1 MIDISVVIPVY
12 NVELHIERCV
22 ESIVNQHFSGN
33 FEVILVDDGSTDN
46 SYSILLSLEQKYGR
60 EIIKIFQHDKN
71 MKLSQARK
79 TGFLKSCGKYIWNV
93 DSDDWI
99 ENGAMQELYN
109 ITRENDVDL
118 VLFNA
123 QYHDGIV
130 GSVMDKSC
138 IESKVYSKESFDKF
152 QDYFKGAIWRKLIKR
167 SILDENYELFKV
179 SINSGEDYLYGL
191 ELLSRARNLYFTN
204 KVYYNYFYNIDSI
217 TKTVSQ
223 LDLLCNSVFLYDVV
237 VRIMKKY
244 DLKVFKYFSESIYW
258 SYIFRLFILKL
269 NSKEFSR
276 IFMDV
281 IDKTSSSINEMLLIT
296 SSKFYIN
303 KGDLKI
309 MKLLKKNI
317 EYYGLITVVKKTTSY
332 LINKIT
338 TDRLK
343 NKAQKR

>member
-1 MIDISVVIPVY
+1 MIDISVIIPVY
-12 NVELHIERCV
+12 NVEHHLERCV
-22 ESIVNQHFSGN
+22 ESVINQSFNGKL
-33 FEVILVDDGSTDN
+33 EIILVDDGSTDN
-46 SYSILLSLEQKYGR
+46 SFSIMLSLVKKYG
-60 EIIKIFQHDKN
+60 EEVIKIIQHDINK
-71 MKLSQARK
+71 KLSQARK
-79 TGFLKSCGKYIWNV
+79 TGFIKSRGKYIWNV

-99 ENGAMQELYN
+99 EKGALQELYN
-109 ITRENDVDL
+109 ITIKNNVDV

-123 QYHDGIV
+123 QYHDGYSE
-130 GSVMDKSC
+130 SVMDFSN
-138 IESKVYSKESFDKF
+138 IESGIYSKECFVKF
-152 QDYFKGAIWRKLIKR
+152 QSYFSGAIWRKLIKR
-167 SILDENYELFKV
+167 SIIDENYELFKV

-191 ELLSRARNLYFTN
+191 ELLSKARKLYFTN
-204 KVYYNYFYNIDSI
+204 KAYYNYFYNKDSI

-223 LDLLCNSVFLYDVV
+223 LDLLCNSVLLYDVV

-244 DLKVFKYFSESIYW
+244 HLNDLKVFKYFSENTYCT
-258 SYIFRLFILKL
+258 YIFRLLILKL

-276 IFMDV
+276 ISMDV

-338 TDRLK
+338 K
-343 NKAQKR
+343 